1 MQEDTTSTLVKV
13 TKVRFD
19 GQTFL
24 LDPASDHAET
34 KREIVT
40 AVREGAD
47 FVEFQTV
54 GHGVIS
60 LLVTPNIPMR
70 FETIERT
77 EEELERLEA
86 DPPPIDVTPFND
98 YDF

>member
-1 MQEDTTSTLVKV
+1 M
-13 TKVRFD
+13 RFD

-24 LDPASDHAET
+24 LDPSQSVEDT

-47 FVEFQTV
+47 FVEFHTV
-54 GHGVIS
+54 GHGTIA
-60 LLVTPNIPMR
+60 LLVTPNMPVR

-77 EEELERLEA
+77 EQELERLEA
-86 DPPPIDVTPFND
+86 EPPPLDQPPFIDF
-98 YDF
+98 DF